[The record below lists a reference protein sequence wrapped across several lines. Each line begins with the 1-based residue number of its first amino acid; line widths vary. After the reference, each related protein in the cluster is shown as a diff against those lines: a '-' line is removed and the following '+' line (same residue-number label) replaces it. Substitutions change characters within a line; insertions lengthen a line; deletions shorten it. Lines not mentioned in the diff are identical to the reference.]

1 MKEPQEALEAARKAA
16 GDAPPGDASGEPR
29 FDEVSVSAS
38 RLAEWALIEPE
49 RAEVYSTRRFG
60 GAITVIKRLLI
71 RVLDQYFREMTA
83 QQSRFNA
90 HIASRVLRLE
100 ERAAALEEQRVGQ
113 HRQPGDIA
121 EK

>member
-16 GDAPPGDASGEPR
+16 ADAPPGDAAGEPS
-29 FDEVSVSAS
+29 FDEASVSAS

-71 RVLDQYFREMTA
+71 RMLDQYFREINA

-90 HIASRVLRLE
+90 H
-100 ERAAALEEQRVGQ
+100 
-113 HRQPGDIA
+113 
-121 EK
+121 